1 VKSTTAFRILFISLL
16 IGISEQQNAQTINLS
31 DSLYR
36 VLLNKPTPTFKF
48 DTRNS
53 FITGNQAKV
62 YGLKAGLSFRKTL
75 TIGIGYNFIGTRLT
89 EELVVGRDVYYGQI
103 KMRYIAPF
111 LEYSFYKKG
120 PWEAMVPVQFGV
132 GQSFVRYDVDGVRT
146 DIRKDNIILYEPGMN
161 IEYKIFNVLGIG
173 GGVGYRIMLKNNR
186 EIKQQFTSPVYVIR
200 IRLIFDE
207 ILRQARENKWITDPL
222 EEEQ

>member
-1 VKSTTAFRILFISLL
+1 VNTKAGLQRFLLLAACLTTIHAS
-16 IGISEQQNAQTINLS
+16 GQTINLS

-36 VLLNKPTPTFKF
+36 VLQHKPALSIKA

-53 FITGNQAKV
+53 FITGNHAKV
-62 YGLKAGLSFRKTL
+62 YGLKAGLNFKNTL

-89 EELVVGRDVYYGQI
+89 EEMIIGREVYYGQI

-111 LEYSFYKKG
+111 AEYSFYKKG

-132 GQSFVRYDVDGVRT
+132 GKSFVRYDVEGRQK
-146 DIRKDNIILYEPGMN
+146 DIRKDNILLYEMGMN
-161 IEYKIFNVLGIG
+161 VEYKILNLIGLG
-173 GGVGYRIMLKNNR
+173 GGLGYRIMLKNNR
-186 EIKQQFTSPVYVIR
+186 EINQQFTSPVYVIR

-207 ILRQARENKWITDPL
+207 ILRQARKHELLP
-222 EEEQ
+222 ESSSR